1 MSREILLR
9 TLSVAALA
17 AFTAPSAFATT
28 VSTINGGGAT
38 SPQGDYA
45 GPNNAKGAP
54 TSELS
59 TYNASTTGAVYGT
72 YWGSG
77 STGQTAFLNNDLT
90 CDINKVTGNNGGKCS
105 NTPGGADT
113 VHYNFSDSALNTTQA
128 AQWSSSSWG
137 QSAAGNL
144 IQIPAL
150 GTGEAIVVNDSNIKS
165 NGQLEL
171 SDNDLCEIFSGG
183 YTDFSQITDSSTT
196 PAAGAFQFVYRAD
209 SAGTTFIITE
219 HLTHACTLSNSNGIT
234 FTPTTTFATLFPGG
248 SVNALIPNA
257 VGETGNAGIANYLA
271 GLTGSGTVPQAIG
284 YVAPDWTSVPKA
296 PDTLLSNGKTS
307 PLLVAAL
314 FNGTKAYIPSVANLE
329 LGLKH
334 IAAVAPGS
342 PSNPPST
349 AAQGANPLNWIPIIQ
364 ATSTGYP
371 IVGYGTLDLPQC
383 YSDPTI
389 AAGVIA
395 FLNDHYGSAAYK
407 KIQKNNGLVSVANT
421 HGAAFVTA
429 IKDHI
434 LSNKGSGKTAWNI
447 DIQDANACKGLA
459 GR

>member
-1 MSREILLR
+1 MSREFLLR

-17 AFTAPSAFATT
+17 AMTAPGALAQ
-28 VSTINGGGAT
+28 STINGGGAT

-45 GPNNAKGAP
+45 GPNNSKGAP

-90 CDINKVTGNNGGKCS
+90 CDINKVLNQNGGKCS

-113 VHYNFSDSALNTTQA
+113 VHYNFSDSALNTGQTA
-128 AQWSSSSWG
+128 IWSTSSWG

-150 GTGEAIVVNDSNIKS
+150 GTGEAIVVNDTNIKS

-183 YTDFSQITDSSTT
+183 YTDFSQITDSSTA
-196 PAAGAFQFVYRAD
+196 PAAGAFQFVYRGD

-219 HLTHACTLSNSNGIT
+219 HLSVACNAGNSNGIT
-234 FTPTTTFATLFPGG
+234 FTPTSTFSTLFPGG
-248 SVNALIPNA
+248 SVTSKIPNA
-257 VGETGNAGIANYLA
+257 IAESGNAGVANYLA
-271 GLTGSGTVPQAIG
+271 GLTTAGNIPQAIG
-284 YVAPDWTSVPKA
+284 YVAPDWTSVPTA
-296 PDTLLSNGKTS
+296 PDTFLSNGLRS

-314 FNGTKAYIPSVANLE
+314 FNGTKSYIPNTTNLA
-329 LGLKH
+329 LGLTH
-334 IAAVAPGS
+334 ISGVAPGS
-342 PSNPPST
+342 PTNPPST

-364 ATSTGYP
+364 STSTGYP
-371 IVGYGTLDLPQC
+371 IVGYGTLDLAQC

-389 AAGVIA
+389 AAAIIA
-395 FLNDHYGSAAYK
+395 FLTDHYTSAAYK
-407 KIQKNNGLVSVANT
+407 KIQKNNGLVAVANT
-421 HGAAFVTA
+421 HGANFIADITG
-429 IKDHI
+429 HI
-434 LSNKGSGKTAWNI
+434 LSNKGSKKTAWNI
-447 DIQDANACKGLA
+447 NIENATVCGKVV